1 MKLFLSSIMIKKSK
15 FNFNDVIGV
24 RFVNSISISKKF
36 VNSDEVKQFESDIEF
51 DDLLKLMEELE
62 THSKYFTIH
71 GGFGPQGFGPQLH
84 KQAWEGKDYL
94 GEPLDVDTYMIWTL
108 GEKSDGSFEKSIYRY
123 KFPPSWIPLS
133 AEKLNRDRIKGIDI
147 CSI

>member
-1 MKLFLSSIMIKKSK
+1 MK

-62 THSKYFTIH
+62 THPKYLSIH
-71 GGFGPQGFGPQLH
+71 GGFGPQLQN

-108 GEKSDGSFEKSIYRY
+108 GETSDGLIDKSIYRY

-133 AEKLNRDRIKGIDI
+133 AEKLNRDRIKKIDI

>member
-1 MKLFLSSIMIKKSK
+1 MIKKSK

-36 VNSDEVKQFESDIEF
+36 VNSDTVKQFELDIEF
-51 DDLLKLMEELE
+51 DDLLKLMVELE
-62 THSKYFTIH
+62 THPKYFTIH
-71 GGFGPQGFGPQLH
+71 GGFGPQLH

-108 GEKSDGSFEKSIYRY
+108 GEKSDGSFEKAIYRY
-123 KFPPSWIPLS
+123 KFPQSWIPLS
-133 AEKLNRDRIKGIDI
+133 AEKLNRDRIKKIDI